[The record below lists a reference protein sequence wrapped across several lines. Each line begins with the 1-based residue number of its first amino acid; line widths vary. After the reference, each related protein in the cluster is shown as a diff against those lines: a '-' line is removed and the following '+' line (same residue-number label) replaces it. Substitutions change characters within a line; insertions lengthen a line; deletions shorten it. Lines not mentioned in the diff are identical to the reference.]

1 VGRRQKGSQ
10 MPISPTTYNILPTIP
25 MLSRVC
31 IRICIL
37 YIYII
42 HAILPANAACCPD
55 INIEDVV
62 LLNKIGEGLGFKV

>member
-1 VGRRQKGSQ
+1 
-10 MPISPTTYNILPTIP
+10 MYTYMYI
-25 MLSRVC
+25 V
-31 IRICIL
+31 